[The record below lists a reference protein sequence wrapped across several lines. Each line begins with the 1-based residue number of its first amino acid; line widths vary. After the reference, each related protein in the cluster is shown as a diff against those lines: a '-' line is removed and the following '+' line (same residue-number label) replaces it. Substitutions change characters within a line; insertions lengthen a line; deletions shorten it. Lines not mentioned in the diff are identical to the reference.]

1 MIGILGGMGT
11 QAGLDFC
18 NKLAILYRGKFDQDY
33 PLFILYN
40 KSNIPGRPESIG
52 VQTRN
57 LSNKK
62 NNKKSQRKYLLVL
75 KSLIKGC
82 QVLKKSNFG
91 TYISKLEPGTKTL
104 PHIHTGFE
112 EFLILE
118 GELIDSDGKIF
129 KKGDFISYE
138 PNSSHSSYTNKGCLI
153 LTFMRGHNKKIVKT

>member
-1 MIGILGGMGT
+1 MNKRKIT
-11 QAGLDFC
+11 KLDNLKF
-18 NKLAILYRGKFDQDY
+18 KPFDKYGK
-33 PLFILYN
+33 P
-40 KSNIPGRPESIG
+40 
-52 VQTRN
+52 
-57 LSNKK
+57 
-62 NNKKSQRKYLLVL
+62 
-75 KSLIKGC
+75 IKGWSWHKISFD
-82 QVLKKSNFG
+82 KKSNFG

>member
-1 MIGILGGMGT
+1 MYKRKIT
-11 QAGLDFC
+11 KLDNLKF
-18 NKLAILYRGKFDQDY
+18 KPFDKYGK
-33 PLFILYN
+33 P
-40 KSNIPGRPESIG
+40 
-52 VQTRN
+52 
-57 LSNKK
+57 
-62 NNKKSQRKYLLVL
+62 
-75 KSLIKGC
+75 IKGWSWHKISFD
-82 QVLKKSNFG
+82 KKSNFG

>member
-1 MIGILGGMGT
+1 MNKRKIT
-11 QAGLDFC
+11 NLD
-18 NKLAILYRGKFDQDY
+18 NLKFEPFD
-33 PLFILYN
+33 
-40 KSNIPGRPESIG
+40 
-52 VQTRN
+52 
-57 LSNKK
+57 
-62 NNKKSQRKYLLVL
+62 KYGEP
-75 KSLIKGC
+75 IKGWSWHKISFD
-82 QVLKKSNFG
+82 KKSNFG